1 MLKTVVLHGAF
12 GARFGRRHWLDVAS
26 PLDAIRALSV
36 LQPGFMQALVAHRPG
51 FRIVLD
57 RMPLSS
63 REELALPGRETIRIV
78 PVVAGAGGGIG
89 QIFIGVALVVGAF
102 FTGGADLALAPE
114 ATLGFTLTTTT
125 LGGMALSFGATLIL
139 GGLSQMLAQ
148 TPDTTSRGQ
157 GQGLDSASYLFN
169 GPVNTTQQGNP
180 VPILYGRLI
189 IGSQVVSASVQAYD
203 IAIAPNPAGGTNS
216 VTWKGGP

>member
-1 MLKTVVLHGAF
+1 MLKTVILHGSF
-12 GARFGRRHWLDVAS
+12 GARFVRRHRLDVAS

-89 QIFIGVALVVGAF
+89 QIFIGVALIAGAF
-102 FTGGADLALAPE
+102 VTGGADLALAPE
-114 ATLGFTLTTTT
+114 AAMGFTLTTTT
-125 LGGMALSFGATLIL
+125 LGGMALSFGASLIL
-139 GGLSQMLAQ
+139 GGISQMLAQ
-148 TPDTTSRGQ
+148 SPNTPNRSQ
-157 GQGLDSASYLFN
+157 GQDSASYLFN

-180 VPILYGRLI
+180 VPILYGRLV
-189 IGSQVVSASVQAYD
+189 IGSQTVSASVQAYD
-203 IAIAPNPAGGTNS
+203 IAIGPRPAGGTNS

>member
-1 MLKTVVLHGAF
+1 MLKTVILHGAF
-12 GARFGRRHWLDVAS
+12 GSRFGRRHRLDVAS

-36 LQPGFMQALVAHRPG
+36 LQPGFMQALVGHRPG

-57 RMPLSS
+57 RVPLSS

-125 LGGMALSFGATLIL
+125 LGGMALSFGASLVL

-148 TPDTTSRGQ
+148 TPDTSSRGQ

>member
-12 GARFGRRHWLDVAS
+12 GSRFGRRHRLDVAS

-57 RMPLSS
+57 RVPLST

-89 QIFIGVALVVGAF
+89 QIFIGVALIAGAF
-102 FTGGADLALAPE
+102 ITGGADLALAPE
-114 ATLGFTLTTTT
+114 ATLGFTLTSTTF
-125 LGGMALSFGATLIL
+125 GGMALAFGATLIL
-139 GGLSQMLAQ
+139 GGLSQMLAK
-148 TPDTTSRGQ
+148 TPDTPSRS
-157 GQGLDSASYLFN
+157 QGLDSASYLFN

-216 VTWKGGP
+216 VTWKDGP

>member
-12 GARFGRRHWLDVAS
+12 GSRFGRRHRLDVAS

-36 LQPGFMQALVAHRPG
+36 LQPGFMQALVAYRPG

-57 RMPLSS
+57 RVPLST
-63 REELALPGRETIRIV
+63 REELALPGREIIRIV

-148 TPDTTSRGQ
+148 TPDTSNRGQ

-203 IAIAPNPAGGTNS
+203 IAIAPNPAGGANS

>member
-1 MLKTVVLHGAF
+1 MLKTIVLHGSF
-12 GARFGRRHWLDVAS
+12 GSRFGRRHRLDVAS

-36 LQPGFMQALVAHRPG
+36 LQPGFMQALVAYRPG

-57 RMPLSS
+57 RVPLSS

-125 LGGMALSFGATLIL
+125 LGGMALSFGASLVL

-148 TPDTTSRGQ
+148 TPDTSSRGQ

>member
-1 MLKTVVLHGAF
+1 MSNV
-12 GARFGRRHWLDVAS
+12 
-26 PLDAIRALSV
+26 
-36 LQPGFMQALVAHRPG
+36 
-51 FRIVLD
+51 
-57 RMPLSS
+57 
-63 REELALPGRETIRIV
+63 
-78 PVVAGAGGGIG
+78 
-89 QIFIGVALVVGAF
+89 
-102 FTGGADLALAPE
+102 
-114 ATLGFTLTTTT
+114 T
-125 LGGMALSFGATLIL
+125 LGGMALSFGASLVL

-148 TPDTTSRGQ
+148 TPDTSSRGQ